1 MAKDTKKYKVGIYI
15 RFGREV
21 YTSFEEMNRER
32 RRRIAMC
39 RMTPEQIEFCEKMK
53 REIEVRNCLSVR

>member
-1 MAKDTKKYKVGIYI
+1 MSKKNQNYKVGIYI
-15 RFGREV
+15 RFGSEV

-39 RMTPEQIEFCEKMK
+39 RMTPEQMEFCEKMK